1 MKRLTNNKATTAA
14 IAVAMS
20 GAACSH
26 SMAATSSAAK
36 MACTVQ
42 ALSTADAVD
51 R

>member
-1 MKRLTNNKATTAA
+1 MKRLISTSDTLAA

-26 SMAATSSAAK
+26 SMATTSSAAK
-36 MACTVQ
+36 IACTVQ
-42 ALSTADAVD
+42 ALSTAEADD